1 MPEHA
6 IENDLVDLIG
16 RLVAGPAQPEKA
28 FIRSGM
34 NHADL
39 YCMAAHILA
48 EFAGETAVCLATDD
62 RGVVSAAILAALAGG
77 PRLILPYALS
87 PTVLAEIHALTGYG
101 HAITAGETFPVPGVR
116 AFRPRADRAAWP
128 SEAPPTAIGADA
140 PWIQLFTGGSTG
152 APRSWPKTVRNL
164 MAETRNIVTTYGIDA
179 NDCIVSTASPLH
191 IYGLL
196 YGILA
201 ALVTSASIAAG
212 TPSFPA
218 EIEDSVLAHQATVL
232 ISLPAHYRALKG
244 HAGRQFPLRMA
255 FSSAGMLDQAD
266 AEAFGTFHQVGINE
280 VYGSTETGGVAARN
294 RFRGETDFTTFR
306 PVTVKRVDENL
317 WVRSAFLSPNL
328 PLDDTGFYQIG
339 DRAVFTGPDR
349 FMLTG
354 RSDSVVKVGGKRVDL
369 AEVRDRLMQHPQVS
383 EALVT
388 ALPVGRSRE
397 NLIVA
402 VVEGAADVESLNTL
416 TAASLEPYARP
427 RRIKVVDRIPVTAAG
442 KYDRRQIEAYFKES

>member
-1 MPEHA
+1 HRC
-6 IENDLVDLIG
+6 G
-16 RLVAGPAQPEKA
+16 R
-28 FIRSGM
+28 
-34 NHADL
+34 
-39 YCMAAHILA
+39 
-48 EFAGETAVCLATDD
+48 
-62 RGVVSAAILAALAGG
+62 
-77 PRLILPYALS
+77 
-87 PTVLAEIHALTGYG
+87 
-101 HAITAGETFPVPGVR
+101 
-116 AFRPRADRAAWP
+116 
-128 SEAPPTAIGADA
+128 

-397 NLIVA
+397 
-402 VVEGAADVESLNTL
+402 T
-416 TAASLEPYARP
+416 
-427 RRIKVVDRIPVTAAG
+427 
-442 KYDRRQIEAYFKES
+442 